1 MIFMGLTS
9 ASELAH
15 MAYAYAK
22 IRDRERY
29 QRMTGIVR
37 GTTLLGK
44 CLSSMTAQIAVSYF
58 HSEYGLLVYMS
69 LAGNYYIYIFIMC
82 TVHAEFLSAIW
93 KLSFDSVQKKLF
105 FFFIIYLPT
114 IKIISRNTH

>member
-9 ASELAH
+9 AAELAH

-22 IRDRERY
+22 IRDRDTY
-29 QRMTGIVR
+29 QKMTGIVR

-58 HSEYGLLVYMS
+58 HIEYGLLVYMS
-69 LAGNYYIYIFIMC
+69 LAGKYFIHIFYMHY
-82 TVHAEFLSAIW
+82 VHSIFLCC
-93 KLSFDSVQKKLF
+93 
-105 FFFIIYLPT
+105 
-114 IKIISRNTH
+114 